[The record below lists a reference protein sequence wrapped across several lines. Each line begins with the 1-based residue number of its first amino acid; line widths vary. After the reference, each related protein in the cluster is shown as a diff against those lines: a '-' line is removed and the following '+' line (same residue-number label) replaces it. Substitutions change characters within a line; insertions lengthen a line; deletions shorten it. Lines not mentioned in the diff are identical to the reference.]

1 MTSTL
6 KALQRLTIVLG
17 LVVGAVNAQTAS
29 PQNRVTQ
36 TLNVD
41 QWTVL
46 QRNVHPLAR
55 QEFDRGRTPANLQ
68 INGSIV
74 FRLSA
79 AQQADLNA
87 LLAAQQEPGTP
98 QYHQWLTPEQY
109 AERFGLGRGDLAKV
123 SAWLQSEGL
132 TVTRLARGGNSIFF
146 TATAAQ
152 AEHAFHTELHN
163 YLVNG
168 QIRYANASAP
178 GVPAALATVVLGIRG
193 LDNFRPKAHLSR
205 IRSIRPSPN
214 FTSNQ
219 TGSHFLAAADFAT
232 IYNVKGLYDAGFD
245 GTGQKLAVVGQ
256 TAINTSDTDAF
267 RSASGL
273 AKNDPQLLLVPGS
286 GTSTSCSGDIDE
298 ANLDV
303 EWSGAVAKNASL
315 VFVYVGVDKGK
326 TCNTTS
332 QSVFDS
338 LQYAIDNNVAPVIST
353 SYGFCETGLG
363 PATLNVMQSWVQQAN
378 AQGQTVVAASGDDG
392 AADCDG
398 GTPTNPSTSATQG
411 LVVDAPASIPE
422 VTGIGGT
429 EFSADVNSP
438 ATYWKTTNDANNGS
452 AISYIPETSW
462 NDTTF
467 DIAHGGTF
475 SASGGGA
482 SSVFSKP
489 SWQTGAGLPKD
500 GKRDVPD
507 IALNASADHDGYLL
521 CSQGNCTNGFR
532 DSAGNLSLVGGT
544 SVGAPTFAG
553 IVTLLNEATK
563 SGGLGNINPTLYTLA
578 ASTPAAFHDIT
589 TGNNNVPCTVGT
601 PDCVANSS
609 AAIVSNPVTLALAA
623 GQTGSS
629 TLIVGGG
636 SGFSGAVNLSCASR
650 NPQVRCQILPANVIL
665 DKANPNATAR
675 LNVSLASANA
685 SEEAPTNGHD
695 PLCWLGGAAGLGLV
709 SVMLLGDPTR
719 RRGAILMICLA
730 AFITTG
736 IGCGGGS
743 SSSRNVP
750 PTPPSPPKPGSGT
763 LGFSAGTG
771 YDQVTGLGSV
781 DALQLAMAWPG
792 FSNSNVVTVTASTGK
807 FSRTMTVALD
817 IKRDVSQQQ

>member
-1 MTSTL
+1 
-6 KALQRLTIVLG
+6 LTIILG
-17 LVVGAVNAQTAS
+17 VVAAAVAAQAAT
-29 PQNRVTQ
+29 PENRITE

-46 QRNVHPLAR
+46 QRNVHPVVK
-55 QEFDRGRTPANLQ
+55 QEFDKGRMAAGEQ
-68 INGSIV
+68 IEGSVV
-74 FRLSA
+74 FRLSS

-87 LLAAQQEPGTP
+87 LLAIQQDPSAP

-109 AERFGLGRGDLAKV
+109 AERFGLSRGDLAKV

-132 TVTRLARGGNSIFF
+132 TVTRLARGGTSIFF
-146 TATAAQ
+146 TATVAQ

-168 QIRYANASAP
+168 QMRYANASAP
-178 GVPAALATVVLGIRG
+178 GVPEALASVVLGIRG
-193 LDNFRPKAHLSR
+193 LNNFRPKAHLSR
-205 IRSIRPSPN
+205 IRSVRPNPN
-214 FTSNQ
+214 FTSA
-219 TGSHFLAAADFAT
+219 TSGSHFLAAEDFAT

-245 GTGQKLAVVGQ
+245 GTGQKLAIVGQ
-256 TAINTSDTDAF
+256 TAINSSDTDAF

-286 GTSTSCSGDIDE
+286 GTSTTCSGDVDE

-303 EWSGAVAKNASL
+303 EWSGAVAKNASV

-326 TCNTTS
+326 TCDTTS

-338 LQYAIDNNVAPVIST
+338 LQYAIDNNVAPVVST

-363 PATLNVMQSWVQQAN
+363 VATLDAMQSWVQQAN

-398 GTPTNPSTSATQG
+398 GTPSAPSTSATQG
-411 LVVDAPASIPE
+411 LVVDAPATIPE
-422 VTGIGGT
+422 VTGVGGT
-429 EFSADVNSP
+429 EFSADVSAP
-438 ATYWKTTNDANNGS
+438 ATYWKTANDSNNGS

-462 NDTTF
+462 NDTIF
-467 DIAHGGTF
+467 DIANGGTF

-482 SSVFSKP
+482 SAIFSKP
-489 SWQTGAGLPKD
+489 SWQTGAGVPKD

-553 IVTLLNEATK
+553 IVTLINQSTM
-563 SGGLGNINPTLYTLA
+563 SGGQGNINPTLYSLA

-589 TGNNNVPCTVGT
+589 AGNNDVPCTVGT
-601 PDCVANSS
+601 PDCIANS
-609 AAIVSNPVTLALAA
+609 AAERVASPVSLALAT
-623 GQTGSS
+623 GQTGGTTVTVSS
-629 TLIVGGG
+629 G
-636 SGFSGAVNLSCASR
+636 SGFSGAVNLSCISR
-650 NPQVRCQILPANVIL
+650 NPTVRCQVLPAIVVL
-665 DKANPNATAR
+665 DPAKPSATAR
-675 LNVSLASANA
+675 LNISTASADA
-685 SEEAPTNGHD
+685 SQKTPADGHN
-695 PLCWLGGAAGLGLV
+695 PFRWMGGAAGLGLV
-709 SVMLLGDPTR
+709 SITLLGGPSR
-719 RRGAILMICLA
+719 RRATMLTMCLA
-730 AFITTG
+730 VFLSLG

-743 SSSRNVP
+743 SSSRTVT
-750 PTPPSPPKPGSGT
+750 PTPPAPSNPGNGT
-763 LGFSAGTG
+763 LGFNAGAG

-792 FSNSNVVTVTASTGK
+792 FSNGNVVTVTASSGK
-807 FSRTMTVALD
+807 FSRAMTVALN
-817 IKRDVSQQQ
+817 IKPGISQQ

>member
-1 MTSTL
+1 MPSSLT
-6 KALQRLTIVLG
+6 ALQRLAIIFGLIVA
-17 LVVGAVNAQTAS
+17 AVAAQAAT
-29 PQNRVTQ
+29 PENRITQ
-36 TLNVD
+36 TLNVN
-41 QWTVL
+41 QWSVL
-46 QRNVHPLAR
+46 KRNVHPLAR
-55 QEFDRGRTPANLQ
+55 QEFDRGRTPGNEQ
-68 INGSIV
+68 IVGSVV
-74 FRLSA
+74 FRLSS

-87 LLAAQQEPGTP
+87 LLAAQQEPSSP
-98 QYHQWLTPEQY
+98 QYHQWLRPEQY
-109 AERFGLGRGDLAKV
+109 AERFGLSRGDLAKI

-132 TVTRLARGGNSIFF
+132 TVTRLARGGTSIFF

-152 AEHAFHTELHN
+152 AERAFHTELHN

-168 QIRYANASAP
+168 QMRYANASTP
-178 GVPAALATVVLGIRG
+178 GVPEALASVVMGIRG
-193 LDNFRPKAHLSR
+193 LNNFRPKAHLSR
-205 IRSIRPSPN
+205 IRSVHPAPN
-214 FTSNQ
+214 FTSAT
-219 TGSHFLAAADFAT
+219 TGNHFLAAEDFAT

-245 GTGQKLAVVGQ
+245 GTGQKLAIVGQ
-256 TAINTSDTDAF
+256 TAIDTSDTDAF
-267 RSASGL
+267 RAASGL

-303 EWSGAVAKNASL
+303 EWSGAVAKNASV

-338 LQYAIDNNVAPVIST
+338 LQYAIDNNVAPVVST
-353 SYGFCETGLG
+353 SYGFCEIGLG
-363 PATLNVMQSWVQQAN
+363 ATTLNAMQSWVQQAN
-378 AQGQTVVAASGDDG
+378 AQGQTVIAASGDDG

-398 GTPTNPSTSATQG
+398 GTPSNPSTSATQG

-422 VTGIGGT
+422 VTGVGGT

-438 ATYWKTTNDANNGS
+438 ATYWKTSNDSNNGS

-467 DIAHGGTF
+467 DISHGGTF

-482 SSVFSKP
+482 SSIFSKP
-489 SWQTGAGLPKD
+489 TWQTGAGVPKD

-507 IALNASADHDGYLL
+507 VALNASADHDGYLL

-532 DSAGNLSLVGGT
+532 NSAGNLSLVGGT

-553 IVTLLNEATK
+553 IVTLINQATAA
-563 SGGLGNINPTLYTLA
+563 SGLGNINPTLYSLS

-589 TGNNNVPCTVGT
+589 TGNNAVPCTVGT
-601 PDCVANSS
+601 PDCTANSG
-609 AAIVSNPVTLALAA
+609 AAVVSSPFSLALAT
-623 GQTGSS
+623 GQPSGTSVRVTGRN
-629 TLIVGGG
+629 
-636 SGFSGAVNLSCASR
+636 GFRGTVNLSCASR
-650 NPQVRCQILPANVIL
+650 NPAVRCEILPATVVL
-665 DKANPNATAR
+665 DRAKPITTAL
-675 LNVSLASANA
+675 LNISTAPANA
-685 SEEAPTNGHD
+685 SQKIPAEKNHPFR
-695 PLCWLGGAAGLGLV
+695 WLGGAAGLGLV

-719 RRGAILMICLA
+719 RRGTMILMMCLA
-730 AFITTG
+730 AFLSAG

-743 SSSRNVP
+743 SSSRSITT
-750 PTPPSPPKPGSGT
+750 PTPPSNPGSGT
-763 LGFSAGTG
+763 LGFNAGAG

-792 FSNSNVVTVTASTGK
+792 FSNSHVVTVTASSGK
-807 FSRTMTVALD
+807 YSRTISVALD
-817 IKRDVSQQQ
+817 VQPGISQR

>member
-1 MTSTL
+1 MPSSLST
-6 KALQRLTIVLG
+6 LQRLTIVLG
-17 LVVGAVNAQTAS
+17 LIAAAVAAQAAT
-29 PQNRVTQ
+29 PENRITQ

-55 QEFDRGRTPANLQ
+55 QEFDRGRTAASEQ
-68 INGSIV
+68 IQGSVV
-74 FRLSA
+74 FKLSTE
-79 AQQADLNA
+79 QQADLNA
-87 LLAAQQEPGTP
+87 LLAAQQDSSAP

-109 AERFGLGRGDLAKV
+109 AERFGLSRGDLAKV

-132 TVTRLARGGNSIFF
+132 TVTRLARGGTSIFF

-163 YLVNG
+163 YFVNG
-168 QIRYANASAP
+168 QMRYANASAP
-178 GVPAALATVVLGIRG
+178 GVPEALASVVLGIRG
-193 LDNFRPKAHLSR
+193 LNNFRPKAHSSR
-205 IRSIRPSPN
+205 IRSVRPDPN
-214 FTSNQ
+214 FTSA
-219 TGSHFLAAADFAT
+219 TSGSHFLAAEDFAI
-232 IYNVKGLYDAGFD
+232 IYDVKGLYDAGFD
-245 GTGQKLAVVGQ
+245 GTGQKLAIVGQ
-256 TAINTSDTDAF
+256 TAIDTSDMDAF

-273 AKNDPQLLLVPGS
+273 AKNDPQLLLLPGS
-286 GTSTSCSGDIDE
+286 GTSTTCAGDIDE

-303 EWSGAVAKNASL
+303 EWSGAVAKNASV

-326 TCNTTS
+326 TCDTTS

-338 LQYAIDNNVAPVIST
+338 LQYAIDNNVAPVVST

-363 PATLNVMQSWVQQAN
+363 VATLGAMQSWVQQAN

-398 GTPTNPSTSATQG
+398 GTPSAPSTSATQG
-411 LVVDAPASIPE
+411 LVVDAPGSIPE
-422 VTGIGGT
+422 VTGVGGT
-429 EFSADVNSP
+429 EFSADVSSP
-438 ATYWKTTNDANNGS
+438 ATYWKTTNDSANGS
-452 AISYIPETSW
+452 VISYIPETSW

-467 DIAHGGTF
+467 DIANGGTF

-482 SSVFSKP
+482 SSIFSKP
-489 SWQTGAGLPKD
+489 TWQTGAGVPKD

-553 IVTLLNEATK
+553 IVTLINQATAS
-563 SGGLGNINPTLYTLA
+563 SGQGNINPTLYSLA

-589 TGNNNVPCTVGT
+589 TGNNDVPCTVGT
-601 PDCVANSS
+601 PDCTASS
-609 AAIVSNPVTLALAA
+609 AAAPVSSPLTLALAA
-623 GQTGSS
+623 GQTGST
-629 TLIVGGG
+629 TLTIRSAV

-650 NPQVRCQILPANVIL
+650 NPNVRCQILPATVVL
-665 DKANPNATAR
+665 DRANPNAIAR
-675 LNVSLASANA
+675 LNISIASANA
-685 SEEAPTNGHD
+685 SQKTSTDRHD
-695 PLCWLGGAAGLGLV
+695 PFSWLGGAAGLGLV
-709 SVMLLGDPTR
+709 SVMLLGDPSR
-719 RRGAILMICLA
+719 RRGTILMICLA
-730 AFITTG
+730 AFISAG

-743 SSSRNVP
+743 SSSRSVP
-750 PTPPSPPKPGSGT
+750 PTPPAPSNPGSGT
-763 LGFSAGTG
+763 LGFNAGAG

-792 FSNSNVVTVTASTGK
+792 FSNSNVVTVTASSGK
-807 FSRTMTVALD
+807 FSRTLTVALD
-817 IKRDVSQQQ
+817 VRPGIPQR